1 MSGDDTPGV
10 PRISDAADLGTGGQT
25 GAVPEVEGYR
35 ILGPLGQG
43 GMGTVWRAVQQSTRR
58 EVALKILGWGVLG
71 SQKNRRRFEREVE
84 LASRLE
90 HPHIARVYDSGLYEG
105 LYYYAMELIE
115 GLPLDEFAEKHG
127 LDQRQTLELVRKVC
141 RAVQYAHQRGVI
153 HRDLKP
159 SNILVTEDGQP
170 HVLDFGLAKGNLEG
184 EATLTISVG
193 GDVLGTPAYM
203 SPEQAAGKVDRVDT
217 RSDVYSLGVILYR
230 LLTGEPP
237 HDLTGDRREVL
248 RRIAEEEPRRPRE
261 VAKDL
266 DRELE
271 ALLLKAL
278 AHDPDGRYASAGDLA
293 DDIDRY
299 LAGEPLSAKAPT
311 MGYFLY
317 KRLRKHR
324 VRVAVAAGVLAALTG
339 MAVLAYVRIAQARD
353 EARQE
358 AAKARTV
365 TDFFNETLTPG
376 DQAEAD
382 GREVTV
388 LAVLNKA
395 AGQIEAKF
403 SGQPLLEAEI
413 RQCLGI
419 RYMALKDYDAAHQ
432 QLSAAVEL
440 WQRHLGKDHPSTLA
454 AKYGLANALRFQG
467 EPAEAEQLHREV
479 LQDRERV
486 LGKDSLETLR
496 SMDDLA
502 KTLADQEKYADAE
515 ALQRHV
521 LKAAQRVLG
530 KENPD
535 TLVFAK
541 DLANTLWDRGQ
552 HDAAEA
558 LYREVVQT
566 RQRVLG
572 EGHPDTISS
581 MQDLA
586 SALWDQGKYREG
598 LAWYVRTAKT
608 CERALGA
615 GHPATQGSV
624 WKLGSALTELTW
636 HSEGGPAHSGDLELP
651 DGVSKKD
658 IVDSLALVDKAAN
671 DLHCQYKHREAEP
684 LLRMVL
690 EVRQRILGNDHA
702 DTLKSQEILADDLY
716 WQGKYRDAEPLYEEV
731 LEALKEILGDEHPE
745 TLAVKDKLAKTRHW
759 QGK

>member
-10 PRISDAADLGTGGQT
+10 PPISDAPDFGAGGQT
-25 GAVPEVEGYR
+25 GVAPEIAGYR
-35 ILGPLGQG
+35 VLGSLGEG
-43 GMGTVWRAVQQSTRR
+43 GMGTVWRACHQGTHR
-58 EVALKILGWGVLG
+58 EVALKVLRWGVLG
-71 SQKNRRRFEREVE
+71 SPKSRRRFEREVE
-84 LASRLE
+84 LASRLA

-115 GLPLDEFAEKHG
+115 GAPLDEFVEKHG
-127 LDQRQTLELVRKVC
+127 LGRRQALELMRSVC
-141 RAVQYAHQRGVI
+141 RAVQHAHERGVI

-170 HVLDFGLAKGNLEG
+170 HVLDFGLAKGSLEA
-184 EATLTISVG
+184 EATLTISLG
-193 GDVLGTPAYM
+193 GDVLGTPAFM
-203 SPEQAAGKVDRVDT
+203 SPEQAAGKTDRADT
-217 RSDVYSLGVILYR
+217 RSDVYSLGVMLHR
-230 LLTGEPP
+230 LLTGSPP
-237 HDLTGDRREVL
+237 HDLGGDRQEVL
-248 RRIAEEEPRRPRE
+248 RRIAEEEPRRPRD

-266 DRELE
+266 DKELE

-293 DDIDRY
+293 DDIGRY
-299 LAGEPLSAKAPT
+299 LAGEPLLAKTPT
-311 MGYFLY
+311 LGYFLR

-324 VRVAVAAGVLAALTG
+324 GRVALAAGVLAALLT
-339 MAVLAYVRIAQARD
+339 MAVWSYVHIAQARD

-365 TDFFNETLTPG
+365 TDFFNETLTPDDPEG
-376 DQAEAD
+376 TD

-388 LAVLNKA
+388 VAVLDKA

-432 QLSAAVEL
+432 QLLAAVEL
-440 WQRHLGKDHPSTLA
+440 WQRHLGKDHPGTLA

-467 EPAEAEQLHREV
+467 ESAEAEQLHREV
-479 LQDRERV
+479 LRDRERV

-502 KTLADQEKYADAE
+502 KALADQSKYGEAE
-515 ALQRHV
+515 ELQKQV
-521 LKAAQRVLG
+521 LKTAQRVLG
-530 KENPD
+530 KENPAA
-535 TLVFAK
+535 LVFTK
-541 DLANTLWDRGQ
+541 DLAGTLWGHRR
-552 HDAAEA
+552 HDEAEA

-581 MQDLA
+581 MRDLA
-586 SALWDQGKYREG
+586 NALWDQDKYREG
-598 LAWYVRTAKT
+598 LAWYVRLAET
-608 CERALGA
+608 CERALGG
-615 GHPATQGSV
+615 GHPVTLGSV
-624 WKLGSALTELTW
+624 MALGLALTELTW
-636 HSEGGPAHSGDLELP
+636 NVEGGPAQPGDLELP
-651 DGVSKKD
+651 DGVSRKD

-671 DLHCQYKHREAEP
+671 DLHRQGKCREAEA
-684 LLRMVL
+684 LHRRVL
-690 EVRQRILGNDHA
+690 EARQRILGNDHA
-702 DTLKSQEILADDLY
+702 DTLKSQEVLADDLY
-716 WQGKYRDAEPLYEEV
+716 WQGKYRDAEALYEEV
-731 LEALKEILGDEHPE
+731 LRGRTGIFGDEHPE
-745 TLAVKDKLAKTRHW
+745 TLAVKDKLAKARFW

>member
-10 PRISDAADLGTGGQT
+10 PRISDAADPGTGGQT

-90 HPHIARVYDSGLYEG
+90 HPHIARVSDSGLYEG

-115 GLPLDEFAEKHG
+115 GLPPDEFAKKHG

-141 RAVQYAHQRGVI
+141 RAVQHAHQRGVI

-184 EATLTISVG
+184 EATLTISAG
-193 GDVLGTPAYM
+193 GDVLGTPAFM
-203 SPEQAAGKVDRVDT
+203 SPEQAAGKTDQVDT

-230 LLTGEPP
+230 LLTGEPL
-237 HDLTGDRREVL
+237 HDLTGDRQEVL

-278 AHDPDGRYASAGDLA
+278 AHDPNGRYATAGDLA
-293 DDIDRY
+293 DDIERY

-353 EARQE
+353 DARQE

-365 TDFFNETLTPG
+365 TDFFNETLTPNDPEG
-376 DQAEAD
+376 TD

-388 LAVLNKA
+388 QAVLDRA

-413 RQCLGI
+413 RQCLGT
-419 RYMALKDYDAAHQ
+419 RYMALRDYDAARR

-454 AKYGLANALRFQG
+454 ARHGLANVLRLQG
-467 EPAEAEQLHREV
+467 KAAEAEQLLREV
-479 LQDRERV
+479 VQDCERV

-502 KTLADQEKYADAE
+502 KTLADQEKCADAE

-521 LKAAQRVLG
+521 LKTAQRVLG
-530 KENPD
+530 REKPD

-541 DLANTLWDRGQ
+541 DLAGTLWDHRQ
-552 HDAAEA
+552 HDEA
-558 LYREVVQT
+558 VAIYREVAQT

-572 EGHPDTISS
+572 EGHLDTISS
-581 MQDLA
+581 MRDLA
-586 SALWDQGKYREG
+586 NALWDQGKYREG
-598 LAWYVRTAKT
+598 LAWYVRLAET
-608 CERALGA
+608 CERALGG
-615 GHPATQGSV
+615 GHPVTLGSV
-624 WKLGSALTELTW
+624 RALGLALTELTW
-636 HSEGGPAHSGDLELP
+636 QSGRGAAQSGDLELP

-658 IVDSLALVDKAAN
+658 IVDSLSFMDKVAN
-671 DLHCQYKHREAEP
+671 DLNHRGKYREAEP
-684 LLRMVL
+684 LHRVVL
-690 EVRQRILGNDHA
+690 EVRQGVLGRKHL
-702 DTLKSQEILADDLY
+702 DTLTSEEIVADDLY
-716 WQGKYRDAEPLYEEV
+716 SQGKYRDAEPLLEEV
-731 LEALKEILGDEHPE
+731 LEALKETRGDEHPE
-745 TLAVKDKLAKTRHW
+745 TLAVKDKLAKARYW

>member
-1 MSGDDTPGV
+1 MSGNDTLGV
-10 PRISDAADLGTGGQT
+10 PPVSDTGGQEAP
-25 GAVPEVEGYR
+25 GAAGATPEIKGYR
-35 ILGPLGQG
+35 ILGPLGEG
-43 GMGTVWRAVQQSTRR
+43 GMGTVWRAVQQSTHR
-58 EVALKILGWGVLG
+58 EVALKVLGWGVLG

-90 HPHIARVYDSGLYEG
+90 HPHIARVYDSGLYES

-141 RAVQYAHQRGVI
+141 RAVKYAHQRGVI

-170 HVLDFGLAKGNLEG
+170 HVLDFGLAKGNLEV

-237 HDLTGDRREVL
+237 HDLTGDRQEVL
-248 RRIAEEEPRRPRE
+248 RRIAEKEPRRPRE

-278 AHDPDGRYASAGDLA
+278 AHDPDGRYASASDLA
-293 DDIDRY
+293 DDIGRY

-311 MGYFLY
+311 VGYFLY

-339 MAVLAYVRIAQARD
+339 MAVLAYVRIAQAGD

-365 TDFFNETLTPG
+365 TDFFNETLTPDDPEG
-376 DQAEAD
+376 TD
-382 GREVTV
+382 GRELTV
-388 LAVLNKA
+388 HSVLDKA
-395 AGQIEAKF
+395 AGQIEARF

-413 RQCLGI
+413 RQCLGL
-419 RYMALKDYDAAHQ
+419 RYMALKDCDAAQ
-432 QLSAAVEL
+432 QHLSEAVEL
-440 WQRHLGKDHPSTLA
+440 RQRHLGKDHPSTLA
-454 AKYGLANALRFQG
+454 ARHGLANVLRFQRK
-467 EPAEAEQLHREV
+467 PVEAERLHREV

-486 LGKDSLETLR
+486 LGRDNSETLA

-502 KTLADQEKYADAE
+502 KTLVDQGKYGEAE
-515 ALQRHV
+515 ELQKQV
-521 LKAAQRVLG
+521 LKTAQRVLG
-530 KENPD
+530 KENPV
-535 TLVFAK
+535 TLVFMK
-541 DLANTLWDRGQ
+541 DLAGTLWDHRQ
-552 HDAAEA
+552 HDEAEA

-572 EGHPDTISS
+572 EEHPDTISS
-581 MQDLA
+581 MRDLA
-586 SALWDQGKYREG
+586 NALWDQGKYREG
-598 LAWYVRTAKT
+598 LAWYVRLAKT
-608 CERALGA
+608 CERALGG
-615 GHPATQGSV
+615 GHPVTLVSV
-624 WKLGSALTELTW
+624 RTLANALTELTW
-636 HSEGGPAHSGDLELP
+636 NGEGVPPHWEEPELP

-658 IVDSLALVDKAAN
+658 VLDSLSA
-671 DLHCQYKHREAEP
+671 R
-684 LLRMVL
+684 
-690 EVRQRILGNDHA
+690 
-702 DTLKSQEILADDLY
+702 
-716 WQGKYRDAEPLYEEV
+716 
-731 LEALKEILGDEHPE
+731 
-745 TLAVKDKLAKTRHW
+745 
-759 QGK
+759 